1 MKRFISFAL
10 CFVLVISLSV
20 IGASAYNIGADA
32 ELISPRYEVISNVY
46 ISLDISS
53 SGKASCFADVNTSAA
68 YSCDLTVELQERS
81 GSSCPGLEGYN

>member
-10 CFVLVISLSV
+10 CFVLVVSLSV

-53 SGKASCFADVNTSAA
+53 SGKASCYADVDTSPA
-68 YSCDLTVELQERS
+68 YSCDLTVELLDDDQDLDS
-81 GSSCPGLEGYN
+81 N